1 MPRYAKGRKAVA
13 ISDRSGFRVP
23 YNNLRTEWTGLRVE
37 PEEYEPKNPQLTP
50 PKNIIDATALFK
62 PRPDNDPENIR
73 IDLAFDW
80 FNNNVTTSLDSTL
93 YKKPNLPSCKGNVGT
108 VEIVIPTV
116 VYASYV
122 SGTTRVGTEI
132 PTASPVETGVSAT
145 GNVGTESIVV
155 DYSATATGVAGTGA
169 IGTFGETDGIN
180 LSISIS
186 GTNGTGAIGTYTVD
200 EDHNRWGEGAWG
212 EGAWGIDARHTQVD
226 ATGLLITGYIG
237 TISLVIDSSPTA
249 SSSAGTGDIGTIS
262 ITTTYT
268 GWGDESWGED
278 TWGQ

>member
-23 YNNLRTEWTGLRVE
+23 YKNLRTEWTGLRVE

-73 IDLAFDW
+73 LDLAFGW
-80 FNNNVTTSLDSTL
+80 FNNNITTSLDSTK
-93 YKKPNLPSCKGNVGT
+93 YKKPNFPAGKGNIGT
-108 VEIVIPTV
+108 VEIVIPTIV
-116 VYASYV
+116 PASYV
-122 SGTTRVGTEI
+122 RGVGAIGTAI
-132 PTASPVETGVSAT
+132 PTVSPVETGVSAT
-145 GNVGTESIVV
+145 GNIGTESIVV

-180 LSISIS
+180 LSISITGIS
-186 GTNGTGAIGTYTVD
+186 ATGAIGTYTVD

-226 ATGLLITGYIG
+226 ATGLLITGSIG
-237 TISLVIDSSPTA
+237 TISLDIDSSPAA
-249 SSSAGTGDIGTIS
+249 SSSSGTGNIGTTSIS
-262 ITTTYT
+262 ITYT
-268 GWGDESWGED
+268 GWSDESWGED